1 MKTREMDIMRSC
13 IMICAAIIS
22 MATLAHA
29 HEAKNTPVTIDTIDS
44 DTLVSQVWNPNPS
57 PVEAIVLKR
66 RQRAKK

>member
-1 MKTREMDIMRSC
+1 MNYG
-13 IMICAAIIS
+13 AIIFLS
-22 MATLAHA
+22 ILVPATAGF
-29 HEAKNTPVTIDTIDS
+29 AKETKTGPVTIDTIDS

>member
-1 MKTREMDIMRSC
+1 MWFHVF
-13 IMICAAIIS
+13 ICTGIIS
-22 MATLAHA
+22 LGTLSHA
-29 HEAKNTPVTIDTIDS
+29 HEAKNLPITIETIDS

>member
-1 MKTREMDIMRSC
+1 MWFRVL
-13 IMICAAIIS
+13 ICAGITS
-22 MATLAHA
+22 MAMAAHP
-29 HEAKNTPVTIDTIDS
+29 HEAKKPTITIDTIDS